1 MEKLTG
7 NIRVRVNLENWYTP
21 RKTICPCI
29 TTDRQ

>member
-7 NIRVRVNLENWYTP
+7 NIRVRTFNLENWHTP

-29 TTDRQ
+29 

>member
-7 NIRVRVNLENWYTP
+7 NIRVRAFNLENWHTP

-29 TTDRQ
+29 